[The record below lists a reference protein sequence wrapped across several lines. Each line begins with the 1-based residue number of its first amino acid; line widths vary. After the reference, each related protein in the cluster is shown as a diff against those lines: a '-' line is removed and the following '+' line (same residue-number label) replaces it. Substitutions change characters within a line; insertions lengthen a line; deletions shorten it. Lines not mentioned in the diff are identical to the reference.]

1 MKIGIPRALLFYCYY
16 PFWKTLFEHLGCEVV
31 ASDETCSS
39 IISEGSNVTVSELC
53 VPIKIFNGHVLNLLK
68 KGVDYIFVARFATMG
83 KKEWYCP
90 KFIGLT
96 ELEKYSILGHDD
108 KILALDIRS
117 KDDCINDLAIYLP
130 LCEKLHVSKGQ
141 LKKALAAATAQH
153 RRFRE
158 LCESGYDALQ
168 AMDILSGKKLAP
180 PPREAPITIA
190 LMGYVYNIYD
200 AFVSMGAIGKLREM
214 GARIITFDMLNDAAV
229 QKSLGES
236 GEKSLYWV
244 YARKVYQA
252 ARYLMLQPEV
262 DGLIHMTAF
271 GCGPD
276 SVIGKL
282 MEVHCERAE
291 KPFMSVRL
299 DEHTGES
306 HILTRL
312 EAYVDMLKMRKSKA
326 EVMKV

>member
-16 PFWKTLFEHLGCEVV
+16 PFWKTLFESLGCEVV
-31 ASDETCSS
+31 VSDETCSK

-53 VPIKIFNGHVLNLLK
+53 VPIKIFNGHVLDLLK
-68 KGVDYIFVARFATMG
+68 KDVDYIFVARFATMG

-96 ELEKYSILGHDD
+96 ELEKYSVLSHDD
-108 KILALDIRS
+108 KILSLDIRS
-117 KDDCINDLAIYLP
+117 KDDCINDLQIYLP

-141 LKKALAAATAQH
+141 LKKALAAATLQH
-153 RRFRE
+153 QHFRQ
-158 LCESGYDALQ
+158 LCESGYDALA
-168 AMDILSGKKLAP
+168 AMDILDGKQVVAP
-180 PPREAPITIA
+180 PEDAPITIG
-190 LMGYVYNIYD
+190 LMGYVYNTYD
-200 AFVSMGAIGKLREM
+200 AFVSMDAIGKLREM
-214 GARIITFDMLNDAAV
+214 GARVITFDMLSEDTVCRA
-229 QKSLGES
+229 LGETK
-236 GEKSLYWV
+236 EKPLYWV
-244 YARKVYQA
+244 YARKIYQA
-252 ARYLMLQPEV
+252 ARYLMIQPQV

-282 MEVHCERAE
+282 MEVHSERAG
-291 KPFMSVRL
+291 KSFMSVRL

-326 EVMKV
+326 EVVNV

>member
-1 MKIGIPRALLFYCYY
+1 MKIGIPRALLYYCYY
-16 PFWKTLFEHLGCEVV
+16 PFWKALFEGCGCEVV
-31 ASDETCSS
+31 VSDETCSK

-53 VPIKIFNGHVLNLLK
+53 VPIKIFNGHVLDLLNK
-68 KGVDYIFVARFATMG
+68 NVDYIFVARFATMG

-108 KILALDIRS
+108 KMLALDIRS
-117 KDDCINDLAIYLP
+117 KNDCINDLSIYLP
-130 LCEKLHVSKGQ
+130 LCEKLNVSRGQ
-141 LKKALAAATAQH
+141 LRKALAAATAQH
-153 RRFRE
+153 RRFRQ
-158 LCESGYDALQ
+158 LCEDGYDALQ
-168 AMDILSGKKLAP
+168 AIDILEGKQLSP
-180 PPREAPITIA
+180 PQEASITIG
-190 LMGYVYNIYD
+190 LMGYVYNTYD
-200 AFVSMGAIGKLREM
+200 SFVSMNAIAKLREM
-214 GARIITFDMLNDAAV
+214 GVRVVTFDMLNESLID
-229 QKSLGES
+229 QTLDKSE
-236 GEKSLYWV
+236 EKSLYWV
-244 YARKVYQA
+244 YARKVYNA
-252 ARYLMLQPEV
+252 ARYLLTRPDV

-282 MEVHCERAE
+282 MEVHSERAD

-312 EAYVDMLKMRKSKA
+312 EAYVDMLKMRKSKD
-326 EVMKV
+326 EVVNI

>member
-16 PFWKTLFEHLGCEVV
+16 PFWKALFEGLGCEVIV
-31 ASDETCSS
+31 SNETCSK

-53 VPIKIFNGHVLNLLK
+53 VPIKIFNGHVLDLLK
-68 KGVDYIFVARFATMG
+68 KEVDYIFIPRFATMG
-83 KKEWYCP
+83 KREWYCP

-96 ELEKYSILGHDD
+96 ELEKYSISGKDSKMLS
-108 KILALDIRS
+108 LDIRS
-117 KDDCINDLAIYLP
+117 KDDRINDLSIYLP
-130 LCEKLHVSKGQ
+130 LCDKLHISKKQ
-141 LKKALAAATAQH
+141 LKAALANASRQH
-153 RRFRE
+153 ERFRA

-168 AMDILSGKKLAP
+168 AIDILEGKQIAP
-180 PPREAPITIA
+180 PPKISPITIG
-190 LMGYVYNIYD
+190 LMGYVYNTYD
-200 AFVSMGAIGKLREM
+200 SFVSMGAIGKLREM
-214 GARIITFDMLNDAAV
+214 GVRVITFDMLNEEIV
-229 QKSLGES
+229 QRALS
-236 GEKSLYWV
+236 GSKEKTLYWV
-244 YARKVYQA
+244 YARKVYDA
-252 ARYLMLQPEV
+252 ARYLMTQPEI

-282 MEVHCERAE
+282 IEVQSEQAD

-312 EAYVDMLKMRKSKA
+312 EAFVDMLKMRKSKT
-326 EVMKV
+326 EVAGV